1 MLHLEPV
8 ELEPLKYKLFPQ
20 DSGYYLKTDL
30 CGVLKHLV
38 KIRWN
43 L

>member
-1 MLHLEPV
+1 MLCLESV
-8 ELEPLKYKLFPQ
+8 KLEPLEYKQITQ
-20 DSGYYLKTDL
+20 DSAIICKLIL